1 MKTEDFKTESLE
13 ILTNSIQEKLGKE
26 TSATINDKLAEIVTF
41 NSGAYELL
49 KSKDEE
55 IAKKDKR
62 IEELTSANANLYLQ
76 IPRGNSYDSREVPEE
91 ETKTSFN
98 LRDAF
103 DERGRFKK

>member
-26 TSATINDKLAEIVTF
+26 TSATINDVLGEIITR
-41 NSGAYELL
+41 NNGAYELL

-98 LRDAF
+98 MKSNF

>member
-26 TSATINDKLAEIVTF
+26 TSATINDVLGEIITR
-41 NSGAYELL
+41 NNAAYELL
-49 KSKDEE
+49 NKKDEE
-55 IAKKDKR
+55 IKNKDKR

-76 IPRGNSYDSREVPEE
+76 IPRGNSYDNRETFEE
-91 ETKTSFN
+91 EKKESFN

-103 DERGRFKK
+103 DENGRFKK